1 MNRGPNKQIGS
12 THGRQNLITD
22 VAGVSVG
29 NAHDEA
35 LGSGVTVA
43 VFDEPAVASIAI
55 HGGAPGVCDTALLE
69 PEASVECVDAFVLS
83 GGSAFGLCANSGV
96 LAHLR
101 KLGRGFAV
109 GEVRVPIA
117 PGAVIFD
124 LAQGRGTQWEGIP
137 PWWNLG
143 FQAASS
149 AGTQFDLGTAGAGY
163 GATTA
168 NLKGGLGSASSITP
182 TGFTVGSLVAV
193 NAVGSVLIGDGPHF
207 WAGSEECAGEFG
219 GLGWPTV
226 VDPEVQVPLKGYDNP
241 RANTTIAIIA
251 TDAKLTKSQARRVAI
266 MAHDGVAR
274 AIRPSHAP
282 MDGDLVFVAATGKT
296 NRAPDLRQL
305 SDIGFVA
312 ARCHARAIARAIYEA
327 TALPFHGALPAY
339 RDRFRR

>member
-1 MNRGPNKQIGS
+1 MNRDPNKPIRS
-12 THGRQNLITD
+12 TRGVRNLITD

-35 LGSGVTVA
+35 LASGVTVA

-83 GGSAFGLCANSGV
+83 GGSAFGLCASSGV
-96 LAHLR
+96 LTHLR

-109 GEVRVPIA
+109 GDVRVPIA

-124 LAQGRGTQWEGIP
+124 LTQGRGTLWEGIP

-143 FQAASS
+143 YQAASS

-168 NLKGGLGSASSITP
+168 NLKGGLGSASATTP
-182 TGFTVGSLVAV
+182 AGFAVGGLVAV

-207 WAGSEECAGEFG
+207 WAGSDECASEFG

-226 VDPEVQVPLKGYDNP
+226 VDPEVQVPLKGDDNP

-296 NRAPDLRQL
+296 NRAPDLGQL

-312 ARCHARAIARAIYEA
+312 ARCLARAIARAIYEA
-327 TALPFHGALPAY
+327 TALPFPGALPAY
-339 RDRFRR
+339 RDRFLR

>member
-12 THGRQNLITD
+12 THGRRNLITD

-35 LGSGVTVA
+35 LASGVTVA

-96 LAHLR
+96 LAYLC

-109 GEVRVPIA
+109 GDVRVPIA

-124 LAQGRGTQWEGIP
+124 LAQRRGTQWEGIP

-143 FQAASS
+143 YQAASS
-149 AGTQFDLGTAGAGY
+149 AGAQFDLGTAGAGY

-168 NLKGGLGSASSITP
+168 NLKGGLGSASSMTP
-182 TGFTVGSLVAV
+182 AGFTVGSLVAV

-219 GLGWPTV
+219 GLGWPTG
-226 VDPEVQVPLKGYDNP
+226 VDPEAQVSLKGDDNP

-312 ARCHARAIARAIYEA
+312 ARCLARAIARAIYEA
-327 TALPFHGALPAY
+327 TALPFPGALPAY